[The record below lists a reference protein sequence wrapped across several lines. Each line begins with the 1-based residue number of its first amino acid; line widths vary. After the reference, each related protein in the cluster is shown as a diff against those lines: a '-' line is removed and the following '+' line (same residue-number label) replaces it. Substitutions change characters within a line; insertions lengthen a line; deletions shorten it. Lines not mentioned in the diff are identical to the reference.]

1 MRSSKT
7 PNDAGRAGLGHDR
20 PRRKPP
26 ADFRHDRLHQNSPRG
41 LRRRLRMALFI
52 QQALVCAASL
62 LLALSCARVE
72 PAANNNNAHTPGGS
86 PDEPLLTAAEPV
98 VLSPEDQTEDALN
111 STRRADA
118 SGRAE
123 GGGLPQLTPQEH

>member
-7 PNDAGRAGLGHDR
+7 PSE
-20 PRRKPP
+20 
-26 ADFRHDRLHQNSPRG
+26 NSRQG
-41 LRRRLRMALFI
+41 LRMALFI

-62 LLALSCARVE
+62 LLALSCARTE
-72 PAANNNNAHTPGGS
+72 PAANNTHAPGGS
-86 PDEPLLTAAEPV
+86 PDVPLLTAAEPV

-111 STRRADA
+111 STRRADE

-123 GGGLPQLTPQEH
+123 GGGGPPPPPPGAKRPGARHPRHPPPPH